1 MLSGDRPEAV
11 AELAARLGITDA
23 RGAATPEDKLA
34 TVRALQSQ
42 GAVVCMVGDGVND
55 AATLAQA
62 DVSLAMGEGADLA
75 HAAADCVLLSGRL
88 SAVTDA
94 VTLARLTRTI
104 VRQNLAWALLYNLV
118 AIPLAAFGWVTPLA
132 AGAGMALSSLAVAT
146 NALRLLPRARQEATG
161 EADAALDL
169 PQSA

>member
-1 MLSGDRPEAV
+1 V
-11 AELAARLGITDA
+11 ATLAARLGIAVA

-34 TVRALQSQ
+34 AVRALQAQ

-88 SAVTDA
+88 GTVAQAVE
-94 VTLARLTRTI
+94 LARRTRSI
-104 VRQNLAWALLYNLV
+104 VRQNLAWALLYNV
-118 AIPLAAFGWVTPLA
+118 VVIPLAAFGWVTPLA
-132 AGAGMALSSLAVAT
+132 AGAGMALSSLAVAA
-146 NALRLLPRARQEATG
+146 NALRLLPRTEGAVPSGAPAT
-161 EADAALDL
+161 LKL
-169 PQSA
+169 QQSV